1 MKYVNIFIIIL
12 LSSLLL
18 AADGCLVSSDQG
30 KVVGRGIKLELDPD
44 GELPSTV
51 YESNPF
57 TIKARVSN
65 YGLSP
70 IEGYLCLSDTPSESY
85 GGIRANDCQ
94 PVNLDQA
101 LQSEGDVKPSQ
112 MEFFFPS
119 GGAYSY
125 ENLPSQLSQGLTMD
139 TQISAE
145 FSYVTKTIAL
155 SKICLKAFN
164 SVSKDCTNKE
174 TITSIQQAQMPIEV
188 TKIEKAVAV
197 SKDNQAMIG
206 LTVYIKQVE
215 EGYIID
221 RSLNSGKTQISPTA
235 KLTVTL
241 GNVVLSC
248 TPVEH
253 GDIIRFTTGNE
264 KMIQCTAKEQLSQ
277 DLINEPLIITIEYGF
292 KKTARL
298 NPIQLIKEVI

>member
-1 MKYVNIFIIIL
+1 
-12 LSSLLL
+12 
-18 AADGCLVSSDQG
+18 
-30 KVVGRGIKLELDPD
+30 
-44 GELPSTV
+44 
-51 YESNPF
+51 
-57 TIKARVSN
+57 
-65 YGLSP
+65 
-70 IEGYLCLSDTPSESY
+70 
-85 GGIRANDCQ
+85 
-94 PVNLDQA
+94 
-101 LQSEGDVKPSQ
+101 
-112 MEFFFPS
+112 
-119 GGAYSY
+119 
-125 ENLPSQLSQGLTMD
+125 
-139 TQISAE
+139 
-145 FSYVTKTIAL
+145 
-155 SKICLKAFN
+155 
-164 SVSKDCTNKE
+164 
-174 TITSIQQAQMPIEV
+174 MPIEV